1 MQLVTKQEK
10 LVLKFLLAALTLG
23 VFAMAY
29 KNTLLKPSPITKE
42 IQQAAVFQADAN
54 SGLLKHSST
63 STTVHTNAEVEKSKE
78 SSQVLVNISAV
89 GKGELGKI
97 PLIGP
102 VTAERVIRYR
112 NDFGG
117 FNIIEELKNVKGI
130 GSKTLE
136 KVKTSITLN

>member
-1 MQLVTKQEK
+1 MQLVIKQEK

-54 SGLLKHSST
+54 SGLLEHSST

-117 FNIIEELKNVKGI
+117 FNKIEEL
-130 GSKTLE
+130 
-136 KVKTSITLN
+136 

>member
-1 MQLVTKQEK
+1 MGK
-10 LVLKFLLAALTLG
+10 L
-23 VFAMAY
+23 
-29 KNTLLKPSPITKE
+29 
-42 IQQAAVFQADAN
+42 
-54 SGLLKHSST
+54 
-63 STTVHTNAEVEKSKE
+63 
-78 SSQVLVNISAV
+78 
-89 GKGELGKI
+89 